1 MRCDDASRAL
11 YAGESAP
18 ELEIHLSACDECR
31 LLERDLA
38 GLSRAFTSARAA
50 WVPSPA
56 FRVVLPSVNWRR
68 LAVAA
73 CLLLLP
79 LAGAAA
85 MSLRSSATDAPRD
98 LSAIFEPASPVAP
111 TDRQIL
117 ATLLIHEDRLQED
130 QP

>member
-1 MRCDDASRAL
+1 MRCDDATRAL

-18 ELEIHLSACDECR
+18 ELDIHLSACDDCR
-31 LLERDLA
+31 LLAQDLA
-38 GLSRAFTSARAA
+38 GLSRAFSRARAE

-56 FRVVLPSVNWRR
+56 FRVTLPSVNWRR
-68 LAVAA
+68 LSVAA

-85 MSLRSSATDAPRD
+85 MSLRPSAVASSRD
-98 LSAIFEPASPVAP
+98 LSAILEPAAPAQP
-111 TDRQIL
+111 TDREIL
-117 ATLLIHEDRLQED
+117 ATLFLQED

>member
-11 YAGESAP
+11 YAGESSP
-18 ELEIHLSACDECR
+18 EVEIHLSACDECR

-38 GLSRAFTSARAA
+38 GLSRAFSRARAEWA
-50 WVPSPA
+50 PSAA
-56 FRVVLPSVNWRR
+56 FRVDLPSVNWRK

-79 LAGAAA
+79 LAGLAG
-85 MSLRSSATDAPRD
+85 MSLRAAPPAAPAAD
-98 LSAIFEPASPVAP
+98 LRSVLEPAAPAQP
-111 TDRQIL
+111 TDREIL
-117 ATLLIHEDRLQED
+117 ATLFLSED

>member
-11 YAGESAP
+11 YAGESSP
-18 ELEIHLSACDECR
+18 DLEIHLSACDECR
-31 LLERDLA
+31 LLAQDLA
-38 GLSRAFTSARAA
+38 GLSKAFTRARAE

-56 FRVVLPSVNWRR
+56 FRVVVPSVNWRR
-68 LAVAA
+68 LAAAA

-85 MSLRSSATDAPRD
+85 MSLRPAPAEPPRD
-98 LSAIFEPASPVAP
+98 LGVILEPSPLAEP

-117 ATLLIHEDRLQED
+117 ATLFLQED

>member
-11 YAGESAP
+11 YAGESSP
-18 ELEIHLSACDECR
+18 EVEIHLSACDECR
-31 LLERDLA
+31 LLAQDLA
-38 GLSRAFTSARAA
+38 GLSRAFSRARAEWA
-50 WVPSPA
+50 PSA
-56 FRVVLPSVNWRR
+56 TFKVELPSVNWRK

-79 LAGAAA
+79 LAGLAG
-85 MSLRSSATDAPRD
+85 MSLRAAPAEPARD
-98 LSAIFEPASPVAP
+98 LGAILEPAAPAQP

-117 ATLLIHEDRLQED
+117 ATLFLQED